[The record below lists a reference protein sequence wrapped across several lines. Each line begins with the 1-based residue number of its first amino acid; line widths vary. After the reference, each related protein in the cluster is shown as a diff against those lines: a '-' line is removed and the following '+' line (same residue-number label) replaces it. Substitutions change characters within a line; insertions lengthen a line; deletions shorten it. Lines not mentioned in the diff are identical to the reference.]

1 MVPLKLSVKSDYAT
15 RAVLAL
21 SRRHSLGETTRSEE
35 IATACGNPPN
45 YLTQI
50 LNELKSQGIVKST
63 RGKQGG
69 YSLARPPGQIT
80 LADVLRSVYG
90 PLLDTPAFTDPQC
103 PAELKS
109 AWRGLQGAIEAA
121 ANRVN
126 FQQLVE
132 SGSERDRMF
141 YI

>member
-1 MVPLKLSVKSDYAT
+1 MKLSVKSDYAT
-15 RAVLAL
+15 RAVLSLA
-21 SRRHSLGETTRSEE
+21 RRYAHGKTTRSEE
-35 IATACGNPPN
+35 IASESGIPPN

-50 LNELKSQGIVKST
+50 LLELKSQEIVRSI

-69 YSLARPPGQIT
+69 YTLARAPAQIT
-80 LADVLRSVYG
+80 LGDVLRSVYG
-90 PLLDTPAFTDPQC
+90 PLLDTPALADPQC
-103 PAELKS
+103 PTELKS
-109 AWRGLQGAIEAA
+109 VWRSLQGAITTAA
-121 ANRVN
+121 DRIN